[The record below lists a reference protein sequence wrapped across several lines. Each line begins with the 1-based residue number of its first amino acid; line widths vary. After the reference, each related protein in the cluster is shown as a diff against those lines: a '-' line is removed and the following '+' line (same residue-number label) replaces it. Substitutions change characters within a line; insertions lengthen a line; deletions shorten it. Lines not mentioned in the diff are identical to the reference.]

1 MQRLARRER
10 TCATREGLLH
20 IMQIQAFDAPQGG
33 KHRAPQASKQAN
45 PLVGRLAIGPG

>member
-20 IMQIQAFDAPQGG
+20 IMQIQALDAPEGG
-33 KHRAPQASKQAN
+33 TRRALQASKQEN
-45 PLVGRLAIGPG
+45 PQVGHLAIGAG